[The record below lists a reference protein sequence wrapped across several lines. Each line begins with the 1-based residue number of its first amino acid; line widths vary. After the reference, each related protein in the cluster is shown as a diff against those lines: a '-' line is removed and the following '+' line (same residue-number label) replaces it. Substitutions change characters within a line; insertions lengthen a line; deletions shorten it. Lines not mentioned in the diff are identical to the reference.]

1 MGICGVDHIEVTP
14 DQRTVW
20 RGERELRVLAFCVD
34 VRMSMAVT
42 GVKFVVGAG
51 DSKPDEREQG
61 EEHDR

>member
-20 RGERELRVLAFCVD
+20 RREWELRVLAFCVD
-34 VRMSMAVT
+34 VRMRMAVT
-42 GVKFVVGAG
+42 GVKLVVGAG
-51 DSKPDEREQG
+51 DGKPDEREQG